1 VYVIDLGASTAECHS
16 GRVESDLSYG
26 MRYIYDKIGTV
37 MATGKVSSSVGI
49 VGCRT
54 DGTDNPLQREGEEYQ
69 SITVLKPLGPMT
81 VSQLSEIRQKIVPSE
96 TEMGDVVSGV
106 VLAID
111 MIDKFTILKSGKPGK
126 YARKIVLL
134 TDGQGEIDDD
144 IESIADKINESDI
157 ELVVM

>member
-16 GRVESDLSYG
+16 GRVESDLNYG
-26 MRYIYDKIGTV
+26 MRYIYDKIGTA
-37 MATGKVSSSVGI
+37 MATGKVSLGIGI
-49 VGCRT
+49 VACRT
-54 DGTDNPLQREGEEYQ
+54 DGTNNPLQEAGEEYQ
-69 SITVLKPLGPMT
+69 NITVLKPLGPMK
-81 VSQLSEIRQKIVPSE
+81 LSELHEVRQKMVPNK
-96 TEMGDVVSGV
+96 TEIGDVVSAV

-111 MIDKFTILKSGKPGK
+111 MIDKFTVLKTGKPGK
-126 YARKIVLL
+126 YSRKIVLL